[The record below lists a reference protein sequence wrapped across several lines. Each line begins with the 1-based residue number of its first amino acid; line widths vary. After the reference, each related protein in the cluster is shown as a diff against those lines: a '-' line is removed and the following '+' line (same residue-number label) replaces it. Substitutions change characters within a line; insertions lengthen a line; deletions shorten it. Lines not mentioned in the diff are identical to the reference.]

1 MEFCYNNFGSELL
14 DDDGGDILLLGGP
27 FRLRSADLKQNRFCV
42 LWTVQVYTRVFRK
55 RERQQIMAIIKHSGK
70 SRAGQE

>member
-27 FRLRSADLKQNRFCV
+27 FRLRPADLKQNRFCV
-42 LWTVQVYTRVFRK
+42 FRK
-55 RERQQIMAIIKHSGK
+55 RERQQTMANPKQSGK
-70 SRAGQE
+70 SKVKML